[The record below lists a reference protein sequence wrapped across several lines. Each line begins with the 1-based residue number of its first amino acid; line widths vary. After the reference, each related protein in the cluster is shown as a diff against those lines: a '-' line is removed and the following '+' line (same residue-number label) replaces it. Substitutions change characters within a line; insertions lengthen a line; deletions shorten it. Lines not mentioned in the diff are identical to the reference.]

1 MAKQERKAVKKY
13 LEDQARKEATSA
25 ARQKANATPPKSA
38 RKDAPWSKNNN
49 SNNKEGQGAGSRD
62 AKTAAASYSA
72 QRAPPKRP
80 NAFQQVSLTTRLFSV
95 DDVRD
100 MTFEGGYTDDV
111 PFLGLPEIAVFGRSN
126 VGKSSLLNCLAG
138 ASSNRVAVVSKT
150 PGRTQQINLFK
161 VHDSS
166 GPVAVVVDLPG
177 YGYAKLPKALQS
189 DIGSQ
194 VRALCLT
201 QMTPQRTPL
210 PHTSPGPNPHQTTL
224 ATPDNKM
231 VG

>member
-38 RKDAPWSKNNN
+38 RKDAPWSNNN
-49 SNNKEGQGAGSRD
+49 NNNKEGQGAGSRD

-194 VRALCLT
+194 VCHQHPCLT
-201 QMTPQRTPL
+201 
-210 PHTSPGPNPHQTTL
+210 PHPDQTLTRRR
-224 ATPDNKM
+224 
-231 VG
+231 